1 MAAQV
6 AHHPKNQE
14 FTIEKEG
21 HSAELAY
28 SLPAP
33 HLIDFSHTY
42 VDKPLRG
49 QGVAEELARAGLAYA
64 RSQKLQVVTSC
75 PYMQE
80 FVENH
85 PEYHGLRSTDSGS

>member
-1 MAAQV
+1 MAV
-6 AHHPKNQE
+6 HVVHHPENQE
-14 FTIEKEG
+14 FTVEEKG

-49 QGVAEELARAGLAYA
+49 QGIAEELARAGLEYA
-64 RSQKLQVVTSC
+64 RSQKLQILTSC
-75 PYMQE
+75 AYMQQ
-80 FVENH
+80 FVDGH
-85 PEYHGLRSTDSGS
+85 PEYQGLRSSENR